1 MEQEQ
6 LVAVHKNN
14 AGEIISFQT
23 SSGRII
29 SYRKALMEATAGNI
43 SGVNINEGTEG
54 LSSLISSDGSDFL
67 AYPDIY

>member
-6 LVAVHKNN
+6 LVAIHKNH

-29 SYRKALMEATAGNI
+29 SYRKALHEAVEGTI
-43 SGVNINEGTEG
+43 SGVNIYNGGDG
-54 LSSLISSDGSDFL
+54 LASLVSDAGLELEQF
-67 AYPDIY
+67 PDIY

>member
-29 SYRKALMEATAGNI
+29 SYRKALLEASAGNI
-43 SGVNINEGTEG
+43 SGVNINDETDGI
-54 LSSLISSDGSDFL
+54 SSLISADGADFQT
-67 AYPDIY
+67 YPDIY